1 MRCSRLENRY
11 FTWMDRS
18 AASSSTGWVF
28 SEIKRRIVIGDLKP
42 GTRLKIE
49 TLREVL
55 GVGASPIREALSLL
69 TSDRLVE
76 RLEQRGFR
84 VAEADEDH
92 FRDILRTRCWL
103 EDRALRAS
111 LRNAD
116 AEWEETLVLCHHRLA
131 RAERMPDDNPF
142 DPESWEA
149 LHKAFHQSLIAACGS
164 PITLRYCSELYDLN
178 VRYRYL
184 AAASEAYR
192 ARNVSA
198 EHQAILEAAIDRDEK
213 QVCALLMQHYD
224 RTGSYLLEG
233 R

>member
-1 MRCSRLENRY
+1 
-11 FTWMDRS
+11 MDRS
-18 AASSSTGWVF
+18 TASSSTGWVF

-42 GTRLKIE
+42 GTRLKIN
-49 TLREVL
+49 TLREEL

-92 FRDILRTRCWL
+92 FRDILRTRCWM

-116 AEWEETLVLCHHRLA
+116 NAWEEALVLCHHRLS
-131 RAERMPDDNPF
+131 RAQRVADDNPI
-142 DPESWEA
+142 DPGSWEA
-149 LHKAFHQSLIAACGS
+149 LHKAFHQALIAGCRS

-184 AAASEAYR
+184 AAATRAYSTR
-192 ARNVSA
+192 DVSA
-198 EHQAILEAAIDRDEK
+198 EHQAIVEAAIDRDEEK
-213 QVCALLMQHYD
+213 ASALLMQHYD
-224 RTGSYLLEG
+224 RTASYLLK
-233 R
+233 RR